1 MSSVEHLPSKLFD
14 LQSLPTI
21 DSNQAKIHIPW
32 SYKAYKPE
40 STQQLQD
47 LYPQIRLQESAF
59 PNGMWLLLAG
69 EAPSVVMPWLMN
81 GDNLADALLDI
92 YNAHAF
98 TQNRE
103 GIGPN
108 VKKLSVLSVF
118 GDWRQDN
125 PSKKN
130 LPQKNEDFHK
140 EDKNQEVE
148 EMALVIAQ
156 SSWSQ
161 AVASLMKDVAK
172 VDNLITID
180 GHSFTAKDHF
190 EAKKIEVVNITTAK
204 LIVEAIRNKD
214 LLKDDLPTMIAG
226 VDFGNLALAHKL
238 SQEEEFELGILRK
251 RRIPTGNGNTSTTQH
266 ELVHGD
272 VQGRRVILIDD
283 LIGSGGTILHTVELL
298 LKQGAKEIIVC
309 AAHAVFAGGEY
320 YAQLQKVLKYDQVK
334 LVMVSDTIPLKRLTR
349 GSDRDLPY
357 TQVSSNQEKSER
369 KQVTMLS
376 VDDFIAYTVGVML
389 SSKDTEEISAKM
401 KEHVLPQPDP
411 YELYHQITGKKI
423 SKPAVTAIYR
433 EGHFEPIQKD

>member
-1 MSSVEHLPSKLFD
+1 MSSAEHLSSNLFN
-14 LQSLPTI
+14 LKSLPPV
-21 DSNQAKIHIPW
+21 DPNKAKIHIPW

-40 STQQLQD
+40 STKQLQD

-69 EAPSVVMPWLMN
+69 EAPNVVMPWLMN

-118 GDWRQDN
+118 GDWRQDL
-125 PSKKN
+125 PSKK
-130 LPQKNEDFHK
+130 PIPRQENE
-140 EDKNQEVE
+140 EEVA
-148 EMALVIAQ
+148 MVIAQ

-161 AVASLMKDVAK
+161 AVASLMKNVAK
-172 VDNLITID
+172 VDNLVTID
-180 GHSFTAKDHF
+180 GHSFIAKKHF
-190 EAKKIEVVNITTAK
+190 EAEGIKVVNITTTK
-204 LIVEAIRNKD
+204 LIIEAIRNKG
-214 LLKDDLPTMIAG
+214 LLKNNLPNMIAG

-251 RRIPTGNGNTSTTQH
+251 HRISTGNGSTSITKH
-266 ELVHGD
+266 ELIHGD
-272 VQGRRVILIDD
+272 VQGKRVILMDD
-283 LIGSGGTILHTVELL
+283 LIGSGGTIFNTVDLL

-309 AAHAVFAGGEY
+309 ASHAVFAGREY
-320 YAQLQKVLKYDQVK
+320 YEQLQKVLKYDQVK
-334 LVMVSDTIPLKRLTR
+334 LVMVSNTLPLERLTR

-357 TQVSSNQEKSER
+357 ILSSQNETKPERRQVS
-369 KQVTMLS
+369 MLD

-389 SSKDTEEISAKM
+389 SSENTDEIVTKM

-411 YELYHQITGKKI
+411 HELYHQITGKKI
-423 SKPAVTAIYR
+423 SKPKVTAVYR
-433 EGHFEPIQKD
+433 EGNFESILD